1 MFNRKLKERISVLES
16 EVYNVRMNAERRNH
30 KFEFDLLDV
39 IKPNIGTGQLY
50 LGLSSKDKATII
62 HREYDFDKR
71 GYIFDSYYRLLLSE
85 SGSVI
90 NVSQWEVEEY
100 FKLAGNKRDK

>member
-1 MFNRKLKERISVLES
+1 MFNRKLKERIVVLES

-39 IKPNIGTGQLY
+39 IKPNIGTGQSY

-62 HREYDFDKR
+62 DREYDFDKR
-71 GYIFDSYYRLLLSE
+71 GYIFDSYYWLLLSE
-85 SGSVI
+85 SGEVRYLP
-90 NVSQWEVEEY
+90 QWEVERH
-100 FKLAGNKRDK
+100 FKLVGNKRDK